1 LAEWESVWVPK
12 YHEKDPVNQEITI
25 QLRNPETFEMINARA
40 IIRTS
45 FEAYPNADRLFYSS
59 ATAGRDKEPVPIEI
73 LEILPEK
80 EEEVTALPKGRPTLG
95 ERKGK
100 MLAEMIRERQE
111 RKQDKKKK

>member
-1 LAEWESVWVPK
+1 MAEWESVWVPK
-12 YHEKDPVNQEITI
+12 YHEKDPVNQEIKI
-25 QLRNPETFEMINARA
+25 QLRNPDTFEMINARA

-45 FEAYPNADRLFYSS
+45 FAEYPNADKLYYSS

-73 LEILPEK
+73 LEVLPDK

-100 MLAEMIRERQE
+100 MLADMIRERQE
-111 RKQDKKKK
+111 RKQDKKK